1 MPGMGPLHAAR
12 AAPEYSVPDAGQGLR
27 SARLQL
33 RRFVPGDLPLL
44 TALNADP
51 QVMRWLGG
59 VMNAEQTAAML
70 QARILGYYAEN
81 PGLGIW
87 ATLRRDSGECIGF
100 HLLNHIQGETQIQ
113 VGYRLFPQHW
123 GKGYATEM
131 TVALLDYAF
140 RGLRLPTVAAITALD
155 NRASQNVLLKAGLP
169 RLADRAFPHPAYAPY
184 GPMAYFER
192 SASDW
197 LAAHKTTQT

>member
-1 MPGMGPLHAAR
+1 MEPRLAAR
-12 AAPEYSVPDAGQGLR
+12 AASGPAQDAGKGLR

-33 RRFVPGDLPLL
+33 RRFTPADLPLL
-44 TALNADP
+44 IELNADP

-59 VMNAEQTAAML
+59 VMNPEQTAEML
-70 QARILGYYAEN
+70 RGRIIGYYEEN

-87 ATLRRDSGECIGF
+87 ATLLRDSGECIGF
-100 HLLNHIQGETQIQ
+100 HQLNHLHGEDRIQ
-113 VGYRLFPQHW
+113 VGYRLFPRHW
-123 GKGYATEM
+123 GRGYATEM

-140 RGLRLPTVAAITALD
+140 RGLGLPTVAAITALD
-155 NRASQNVLLKAGLP
+155 NRASQNVLLKAGLA
-169 RLADRAFPHPAYAPY
+169 RLADRAFPHPIYAPY

-197 LAAHKTTQT
+197 LTANKTTQT